1 MYGKGVYFARD
12 ASYSTYPLYSPP
24 DAQGWQTVFA
34 VRCVVGQWSKGV
46 KDALTPD
53 VRDAARNILYD
64 CTVDNVRD
72 PSIFVTYHD
81 AQAYPEYMIKFSQ
94 TTQHTGDPL
103 CGNQPVS

>member
-1 MYGKGVYFARD
+1 MTGEFCKGI
-12 ASYSTYPLYSPP
+12 
-24 DAQGWQTVFA
+24 
-34 VRCVVGQWSKGV
+34 KN
-46 KDALTPD
+46 ALTPD
-53 VRDAARNILYD
+53 LRNVAKNQLYD
-64 CTVDNVRD
+64 STVDNVRD